1 MLRKVKPVEP
11 AGNSTSLCETAGD
24 TEEML
29 SSGDTTTAASTLRL
43 PVFTTEQFL
52 PLFHITK
59 PRLKLLALPQKKLIG
74 HMLAGRKQLRWLSR
88 RMSRWIYK
96 SSGLNSQ

>member
-11 AGNSTSLCETAGD
+11 AGNSTLLCVTAGD

-43 PVFTTEQFL
+43 PVFT
-52 PLFHITK
+52 I
-59 PRLKLLALPQKKLIG
+59 
-74 HMLAGRKQLRWLSR
+74 
-88 RMSRWIYK
+88 
-96 SSGLNSQ
+96 